1 MSTFQLHIKRCRISS
16 ATRLHGCFCIYLTR
30 KKKRRRTKV
39 GFGEMWRLWWLY
51 CAKCFSHLIHA
62 IQKVLVYNCR
72 EFHALSE
79 YVRLLEYITK
89 ERPQVV
95 FFEWISLENIIFL
108 LKKFSLLKI
117 KITKFWTHHSMQ
129 FDVLF
134 HMRLN
139 SHSPISLMWPIGP
152 IDWGPVFWARSIVWR
167 ICFPTWDTFNTIKR

>member
-1 MSTFQLHIKRCRISS
+1 M
-16 ATRLHGCFCIYLTR
+16 HGCFCIYLTR

-62 IQKVLVYNCR
+62 IQNVLVYNCR
-72 EFHALSE
+72 EFHALSK
-79 YVRLLEYITK
+79 YIRILEYITK
-89 ERPQVV
+89 ERPQVF
-95 FFEWISLENIIFL
+95 FFEWISLENIIIL

-139 SHSPISLMWPIGP
+139 LHSPTSLMWPIGP